1 MDMGVSI
8 IVRPR
13 ESLGRV
19 KLLVSGILSQR
30 ENGSV
35 ALAGSLVWFGSVI
48 LVGSMALVASVFVR

>member
-1 MDMGVSI
+1 MGISI
-8 IVRPR
+8 IARCR

-19 KLLVSGILSQR
+19 KLLVPGILLQR

>member
-1 MDMGVSI
+1 MGVSI
-8 IVRPR
+8 IVRSR

-19 KLLVSGILSQR
+19 ILVLGILLQR